1 MITKRELDKR
11 LYKYALDIVRCV
23 DGFSKDVS
31 SQVIAKQ
38 LIRSGTSV
46 VANVVEAKGASS
58 KKDYI
63 NFYLHS
69 LKSAN
74 ESKLWIGLARDTGKM
89 SKDTGNLLLRETK
102 EIANILGASIITMKK
117 NIINR

>member
-1 MITKRELDKR
+1 MITKRDLDRR
-11 LYKYALDIVRCV
+11 LYKYAIEIVRCV
-23 DGFSKDVS
+23 DGFPKNISA
-31 SQVIAKQ
+31 QVMARQ

-63 NFYLHS
+63 NYYLHS

-74 ESKLWIGLARDTGKM
+74 ESKLWIGLARDTDKLPRDIADM
-89 SKDTGNLLLRETK
+89 LLKETK

>member
-1 MITKRELDKR
+1 MITKKELDKR
-11 LYKYALDIVRCV
+11 LYRYAVDIVRCV
-23 DGFSKDVS
+23 DNFSKDVS

-63 NFYLHS
+63 KFYLHEYEFSFLVS
-69 LKSAN
+69 LF
-74 ESKLWIGLARDTGKM
+74 LF
-89 SKDTGNLLLRETK
+89 ET
-102 EIANILGASIITMKK
+102 
-117 NIINR
+117 